1 MFRPKFDAKKNAPAF
16 LNYKCLISYMKST
29 AAAIF
34 SEMFIHILYIIGL
47 DTDNYDTITLNL
59 HDYPLVTYA

>member
-1 MFRPKFDAKKNAPAF
+1 
-16 LNYKCLISYMKST
+16 MKST

-34 SEMFIHILYIIGL
+34 SEIFIHIYIIGL

-59 HDYPLVTYA
+59 HDYTLVTYA

>member
-1 MFRPKFDAKKNAPAF
+1 
-16 LNYKCLISYMKST
+16 MKST